1 MKNKALI
8 MAGCAALGAGF
19 ATDCNARGG
28 GRKPNIIFIRADD
41 MGIGDVGC
49 YGQKLIETPNIDRLA
64 QDGMR
69 FTHHYSGSTVS
80 APARCALLTGKDM
93 GHAWIRGNAGTA
105 AGFDC
110 SLPDSELT
118 VAEVLKA
125 QGYATACVG
134 KWGLGGPQTQGSPQN
149 QGFDYFFG
157 YLSQGAAHNYYPEY
171 LFENDDKVYLNGE
184 VYSHFLILEKGLH
197 FLKPHIDKP
206 LFMYFAITPPHAD
219 LDYPDISYYDGKF
232 TETPWINNPKN
243 GSRGYKSNPKPRATY
258 ASMVSEIDRNVGMVI
273 DLLEKEGV
281 LDNSIVIFSSDN
293 GVHNVGGHDPEYFD
307 SNGPFRGWKRDLYE
321 GGIRTPF
328 VVRWPGTI
336 KPGSETDVVTTF
348 WDFLPTVCE
357 ITRSTVPEGIQ
368 GISYLPVLKG
378 KKMKRHHEIIYYEF
392 YEKDG
397 KQSIMTRD
405 GWKLVRLNMD
415 FPGSIIEELYRID
428 EDEAEEHDLAAQ
440 FPDKVKELREMAA
453 AYRTDSEI
461 FRWKNKTKK

>member
-1 MKNKALI
+1 
-8 MAGCAALGAGF
+8 
-19 ATDCNARGG
+19 
-28 GRKPNIIFIRADD
+28 
-41 MGIGDVGC
+41 
-49 YGQKLIETPNIDRLA
+49 
-64 QDGMR
+64 
-69 FTHHYSGSTVS
+69 
-80 APARCALLTGKDM
+80 
-93 GHAWIRGNAGTA
+93 
-105 AGFDC
+105 
-110 SLPDSELT
+110 
-118 VAEVLKA
+118 
-125 QGYATACVG
+125 
-134 KWGLGGPQTQGSPQN
+134 
-149 QGFDYFFG
+149 
-157 YLSQGAAHNYYPEY
+157 
-171 LFENDDKVYLNGE
+171 
-184 VYSHFLILEKGLH
+184 
-197 FLKPHIDKP
+197 IDKP